1 MTPSP
6 LTLSG
11 VSDAAEQISDIYA
24 GKYDIDR
31 NDDWFLLKLQEE
43 LGELSQAHLRL
54 SGRGRGTATEQDRSD
69 AILSA
74 GPIARARNG
83 VIGRGGKLPWRL
95 KSDMAIFRAT
105 TMGKPVI
112 MGRKTWTSL
121 PKKPLVGRTNIVLSR
136 DGSFEPVGAVVCE
149 DFSDALS
156 IAREQAEE
164 DGVNEVCVI
173 GGASIFEI
181 ALTKAR
187 RLYLTEVDAD
197 VEGDVVLSPIDE
209 TRWTE
214 VRSQRYEAGE
224 EDEFAF
230 TFRVLERR

>member
-1 MTPSP
+1 MVT
-6 LTLSG
+6 
-11 VSDAAEQISDIYA
+11 
-24 GKYDIDR
+24 
-31 NDDWFLLKLQEE
+31 
-43 LGELSQAHLRL
+43 
-54 SGRGRGTATEQDRSD
+54 
-69 AILSA
+69 LSA

-83 VIGRGGKLPWRL
+83 VIGRNGKLPWRL

-112 MGRKTWTSL
+112 MGRKTWESL

-136 DGSFEPVGAVVCE
+136 DGSFEPQGAVVCE
-149 DFSDALS
+149 EFSEAVS

-164 DGVNEVCVI
+164 DGTSEICVI
-173 GGASIFEI
+173 GGASLFEL
-181 ALTKAR
+181 ALAKAR
-187 RLYLTEVDAD
+187 RLYLTDVDAD

-214 VRSQRYEAGE
+214 VRSQRYEAGPD
-224 EDEFAF
+224 DEYAF